1 MAFIFDLAIVFSF
14 FILNIIA
21 YHKNIINNNIKNIIL
36 LLISYFLVFFLIF
49 FYSKNNSNLLSLAV
63 FFLPF
68 LISILF
74 LPKVFDKKI
83 INYLQ
88 NSKVSYIIFVMT
100 STILLAVLLAT
111 LLVLISFSTQ
121 IKENIATN
129 KQEYLAKIKENPL
142 LDNTHNSHLAVQKFY
157 LKENI
162 ATKTNQP
169 DNIYLETKK
178 ISLNLPFFSHH
189 ELLILVICLTTT
201 LTPFFLFKNQK

>member
-88 NSKVSYIIFVMT
+88 NSKVSYIIFLMT
-100 STILLAVLLAT
+100 SAILLAILLAT

-142 LDNTHNSHLAVQKFY
+142 LDNAHNSHLTVQKFY

-162 ATKTNQP
+162 PIKINQP
-169 DNIYLETKK
+169 DNIYLDTKK

-189 ELLILVICLTTT
+189 ELLILAICLTVI
-201 LTPFFLFKNQK
+201 LIPFPKFK

>member
-36 LLISYFLVFFLIF
+36 LLISCFLVLFLIL
-49 FYSKNNSNLLSLAV
+49 FYSKSNSNLLSLVV

-88 NSKVSYIIFVMT
+88 NSKVSYIVFVMT

-142 LDNTHNSHLAVQKFY
+142 LDNAHNTHLAVQKFY

-162 ATKTNQP
+162 PIKINQP
-169 DNIYLETKK
+169 DNIYLDTKK

-189 ELLILVICLTTT
+189 ELLILAICLTVV